1 MASKRKYDGE
11 LDLSLSGRKRFRI
24 DGDDSRVLELN
35 TSDLNLITRLRS
47 AYPQLKDIAQNAF
60 KDLPDAVIEDE
71 NYDFMEDEATSKLS
85 EALQDADT
93 KMRSLLDYIF
103 DSNVSELC
111 APHGSMFDPVNGKLR
126 FEHII
131 DTLAPLYETDIS
143 TEMNKVTANVSKH
156 TAKYTK

>member
-11 LDLSLSGRKRFRI
+11 LDLSLSSRKKFRI
-24 DGDDSRVLELN
+24 DGDDNRVLELN

-93 KMRSLLDYIF
+93 KMRSLIDYIF

>member
-11 LDLSLSGRKRFRI
+11 LDLSLSSRKRFRI
-24 DGDDSRVLELN
+24 DGDDNRVLELN

-93 KMRSLLDYIF
+93 KMRTLLDYIF

>member
-1 MASKRKYDGE
+1 MATKRKYDGE
-11 LDLSLSGRKRFRI
+11 LDLSLSKRKRFRI

-47 AYPQLKDIAQNAF
+47 VYPQLKDIAQNAF

-93 KMRSLLDYIF
+93 KMRSLIDYIF

-111 APHGSMFDPVNGKLR
+111 APHGSMFDPINGKLR

>member
-11 LDLSLSGRKRFRI
+11 LDLSLSSRKRFRI

>member
-11 LDLSLSGRKRFRI
+11 LDLSLSSRKRFRI

-60 KDLPDAVIEDE
+60 RDLPDAVIEDE

-93 KMRSLLDYIF
+93 KMRTLLDYIF

>member
-1 MASKRKYDGE
+1 MATKRKYDGE
-11 LDLSLSGRKRFRI
+11 LDLSLSKRKRFRI
-24 DGDDSRVLELN
+24 DGDDFRVLELN

-111 APHGSMFDPVNGKLR
+111 APHGSMFDPINGKLR

>member
-11 LDLSLSGRKRFRI
+11 LDLRLSSRKRFRI
-24 DGDDSRVLELN
+24 DGDDNRVLELN

>member
-11 LDLSLSGRKRFRI
+11 LDLRLSSRKRFRI
-24 DGDDSRVLELN
+24 DGDDNRVLELN

-93 KMRSLLDYIF
+93 KMRLLLDYIF

>member
-11 LDLSLSGRKRFRI
+11 LDLSLSSRKRFRI

-93 KMRSLLDYIF
+93 KMRTLLDYIF

>member
-11 LDLSLSGRKRFRI
+11 LDLRLSSRKRFRI

-85 EALQDADT
+85 EALHDADT

-143 TEMNKVTANVSKH
+143 TEMSKVTANVSKH
-156 TAKYTK
+156 TAKYTN

>member
-1 MASKRKYDGE
+1 
-11 LDLSLSGRKRFRI
+11 
-24 DGDDSRVLELN
+24 
-35 TSDLNLITRLRS
+35 
-47 AYPQLKDIAQNAF
+47 
-60 KDLPDAVIEDE
+60 
-71 NYDFMEDEATSKLS
+71 MEDEATSKLS
-85 EALQDADT
+85 EALHDADT

-143 TEMNKVTANVSKH
+143 TEMSKVTANVSKH
-156 TAKYTK
+156 TAKYTN

>member
-11 LDLSLSGRKRFRI
+11 LDLSLSSRKRFRI

-93 KMRSLLDYIF
+93 KMRTLLDYIF

-143 TEMNKVTANVSKH
+143 TEMSKVTANVSKH
-156 TAKYTK
+156 TAKYTN

>member
-11 LDLSLSGRKRFRI
+11 LDLSLSSRKKFRI

>member
-1 MASKRKYDGE
+1 MATKRKYDGE
-11 LDLSLSGRKRFRI
+11 LDLSLSKRKRFRI

-35 TSDLNLITRLRS
+35 TSDLNLITRLRT
-47 AYPQLKDIAQNAF
+47 AYPQLKEISQNVF
-60 KDLPDAVIEDE
+60 KDLPDVVIENEDY
-71 NYDFMEDEATSKLS
+71 NFMEDEATSKLS
-85 EALQDADT
+85 DALQGADA

-111 APHGSMFDPVNGKLR
+111 APHGSMFDPINGKLR

>member
-1 MASKRKYDGE
+1 MATKRKYDGE
-11 LDLSLSGRKRFRI
+11 LDLSLSKRKRFRI
-24 DGDDSRVLELN
+24 DGDDNRVLELN

-47 AYPQLKDIAQNAF
+47 VYPQLKDIAQNAF

-93 KMRSLLDYIF
+93 KMRSLIDYIF

-111 APHGSMFDPVNGKLR
+111 APHGSMFDPINGKLR

>member
-1 MASKRKYDGE
+1 MATKRKYDGE
-11 LDLSLSGRKRFRI
+11 LDLRLSGRKRFRI

-85 EALQDADT
+85 EALHDADT

-143 TEMNKVTANVSKH
+143 TEMSKVTANVSKH
-156 TAKYTK
+156 TAKYTN

>member
-1 MASKRKYDGE
+1 MATKRKYDGE
-11 LDLSLSGRKRFRI
+11 LDLSLSKRKRFRI

-35 TSDLNLITRLRS
+35 TSDLNLITRLRT
-47 AYPQLKDIAQNAF
+47 AYPQLKEISQNAF
-60 KDLPDAVIEDE
+60 KDLPDVVIEDE
-71 NYDFMEDEATSKLS
+71 DYNFMEDEATSKLS
-85 EALQDADT
+85 DALQGADA
-93 KMRSLLDYIF
+93 KMRSLLDYNF

-111 APHGSMFDPVNGKLR
+111 APHGSMFDPINGKLR

-131 DTLAPLYETDIS
+131 DTLTPLYETDIS

>member
-11 LDLSLSGRKRFRI
+11 LDLRLSSRKRFRI
-24 DGDDSRVLELN
+24 DGDDNRVLELN

-111 APHGSMFDPVNGKLR
+111 APYGSMFDPVNGKLR

>member
-1 MASKRKYDGE
+1 MANKRKYDGE
-11 LDLSLSGRKRFRI
+11 LDLRLSGRKRFRI
-24 DGDDSRVLELN
+24 DGDDNRVLELN

-71 NYDFMEDEATSKLS
+71 NYDFMKDDATSKLS
-85 EALQDADT
+85 EALHDADT

>member
-1 MASKRKYDGE
+1 MATKRKYDGE
-11 LDLSLSGRKRFRI
+11 LDLRLSSRKRFRI
-24 DGDDSRVLELN
+24 DGDDNRVLELN

-71 NYDFMEDEATSKLS
+71 NYDFMEDEATSKFS
-85 EALQDADT
+85 ETLQDADT
-93 KMRSLLDYIF
+93 KMRALLDYIF

-143 TEMNKVTANVSKH
+143 TEMNKVTVNVSKH